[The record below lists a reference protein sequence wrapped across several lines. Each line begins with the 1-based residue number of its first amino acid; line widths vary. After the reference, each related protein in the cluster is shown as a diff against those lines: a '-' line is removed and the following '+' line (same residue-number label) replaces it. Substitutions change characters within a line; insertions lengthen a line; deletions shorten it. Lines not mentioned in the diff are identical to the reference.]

1 MAKNITLMGASYTD
15 VPAVVLPQTGGG
27 TASFT
32 DVTDTTATASDVA
45 QGKVFYAADG
55 NQTVGT
61 ASGGSDED
69 FKALIERSGTTISL
83 PDGLQKIGDY
93 AFAEY
98 NSLES
103 LELPASVWSIGRY
116 SFWQDSAL
124 KSITLDGV
132 LEIGTNAFDGC
143 SSLELDALPSG
154 VRSIGDSAFRDCVKL
169 QLSEIPA
176 NVKAIQSDAFYN
188 CEAITV
194 SELHEGVV
202 MIDIGGFDG
211 CTSLTSMTLPSTLN
225 DIGQYAF
232 RGCSS
237 LESVYAKGAITSLST
252 SVFTG
257 NTGKPS
263 GLKIARFPYMA
274 ISTLRYTFGST
285 TSSNACTL
293 LEYADIGNTAAIAA
307 IAFANCYKLQ
317 TLILRKSD
325 TICKLANVSAFNNTP
340 IRGYN
345 SLTGTIYVPS
355 ALISTYQT
363 ATNWSTIYAQGHVTF
378 AAIEGSEYEL

>member
-1 MAKNITLMGASYTD
+1 MAISKVILNGVTQMDI
-15 VPAVVLPQTGGG
+15 
-27 TASFT
+27 
-32 DVTDTTATASDVA
+32 TDTTATASDVA
-45 QGKVFYAADG
+45 QGKVFYGADG
-55 NQTVGT
+55 NRTTGT
-61 ASGGSDED
+61 ASGGGGGDA

-83 PDGLQKIGDY
+83 PDGLQKIGNY
-93 AFAEY
+93 AFAGY
-98 NSLES
+98 NILES
-103 LELPASVWSIGRY
+103 LELPASVWSIGGY
-116 SFWQDSAL
+116 SFYQDSVL

-132 LEIGTNAFDGC
+132 LDIETNAFNGC

-154 VRSIGDSAFRDCVKL
+154 VRSIGTSAFRDCVKL
-169 QLSEIPA
+169 RLSEIPA
-176 NVKAIQSDAFYN
+176 NVNSIQSYAFYN

-194 SELHEGVV
+194 SELHEGVA
-202 MIDIGGFDG
+202 MIYNNGFDG

-225 DIGQYAF
+225 NIGQHAF

-252 SVFTG
+252 SVFSGRTD
-257 NTGKPS
+257 KPS

-274 ISTLRYTFGST
+274 ISRLNQTFGST
-285 TSSNACTL
+285 TSFNACML

-307 IAFANCYKLQ
+307 YAFANCYKLQ
-317 TLILRKSD
+317 MLILRKSD
-325 TICKLANVSAFNNTP
+325 TICQLADASAFNYTP

-363 ATNWSTIYAQGHVTF
+363 ATNWSIIYGEGHVTF